1 MVVLDLLA
9 VVSPWGAHSDRVAGL
24 LVYSDGLHFTP
35 EAVQRL
41 IAPWLLPQLTALTIA
56 GTR

>member
-1 MVVLDLLA
+1 VLDLLA
-9 VVSPWGAHSDRVAGL
+9 LGCPSGAHSDRVAGL
-24 LVYSDGLHFTP
+24 LVHSDGLHFTP

-41 IAPWLLPQLTALTIA
+41 IAPWLLPQLTALATT